1 MSFYHKISK
10 IEGWLSFVDFRIFKN
25 IIEFQ
30 NSLDQTS
37 QLCEIG
43 VHHGKSFIPMV
54 KFSGDSVCHCID
66 IFEEQS
72 LNIDSSGKGDS
83 HIFWKNLKKFK
94 VSRDRVRVHKKLS
107 TVMTK
112 ENLCGSGESIRFFHI
127 DGGHNLEVI
136 KSDINLGL
144 KCSDRYSVIAIDDV
158 CRSEWIEVSKG
169 VFESSLVFR
178 EYGFVAFA
186 FGFNKLYLCHESM
199 LNLYQEALSKDII
212 LNPFLEKIY
221 RVQSVSSRQLL
232 IYSSFPLP
240 EWRFFQFALHFIK
253 LKFPFLY
260 LKTIGPLKFCFKVI
274 KKFLKIFY

>member
-1 MSFYHKISK
+1 MSIYRKISK
-10 IEGWLSFVDFRIFKN
+10 IQGWFSFVDYSMFKN

-30 NSLDQTS
+30 NSIGQTS

-54 KFSGDSVCHCID
+54 HFSGDSVCHCID

-72 LNIDSSGKGDS
+72 LNFDSSGKGDLN
-83 HIFWKNLKKFK
+83 IFYKNLKKFK
-94 VSRDRVRVHKKLS
+94 LSKDRVRVHKKLS
-107 TVMTK
+107 TLMTK
-112 ENLCGSGESIRFFHI
+112 ENLCRIGESIRFFHI
-127 DGGHNLEVI
+127 DGGHNLEVV

-169 VFESSLVFR
+169 VFESSLLLR
-178 EYGFVAFA
+178 EYGFVALA

-199 LNLYQEALSKDII
+199 LDDYREALNRDVI
-212 LNPFLEKIY
+212 LNTFLEKIY
-221 RVQSVSSRQLL
+221 KVKGTSSSQIP
-232 IYSSFPLP
+232 IYSTMPLP
-240 EWRFFQFALHFIK
+240 EWSIARFAIHFIK

-260 LKTIGPLKFCFKVI
+260 FKTIGSSLKFCFKI
-274 KKFLKIFY
+274 AKKFLKH